1 MDGVIPIY
9 TGALRNVRMH
19 GDEARFSVE
28 TAGGTVELSADHV
41 IAATGYR
48 PEVSRLPF
56 LDQIAGDIG
65 TIKGAPLLD
74 RSLESSVPGL
84 HFAGF
89 LGAATFGPS
98 MRFIYGARCAA
109 QRLSQ
114 HLSHLGDGRRRTTR
128 ALQPSEQVGATV

>member
-1 MDGVIPIY
+1 MLVMNQPLY
-9 TGALRNVRMH
+9 SAKPAL
-19 GDEARFSVE
+19 SVE
-28 TAGGTVELSADHV
+28 TAGGTVELSTDHV

-56 LDQIAGDIG
+56 LEQVSGDIQ

-74 RSLESSVPGL
+74 RSFESSVPGL

-89 LGAATFGPS
+89 LSGATFGPS
-98 MRFIYGARCAA
+98 MRFIYGARFAA

-114 HLSHLGDGRRRTTR
+114 HLSHLGDGRRRTAR
-128 ALQPSEQVGATV
+128 AAVQSSEQAGATV